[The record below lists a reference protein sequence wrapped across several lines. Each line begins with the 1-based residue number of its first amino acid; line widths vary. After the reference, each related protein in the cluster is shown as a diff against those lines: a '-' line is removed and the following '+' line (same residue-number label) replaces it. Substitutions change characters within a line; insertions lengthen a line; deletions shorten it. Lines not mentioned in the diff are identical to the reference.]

1 MRKTKKGSKQ
11 KLVEQQNQKLKG
23 YAEQLNRL
31 QTDIE
36 SNGALSIKHGKIAL
50 ELALRAGAILRDAK
64 DLVPK
69 KQWGKWIEENV
80 RGITTRTAQN
90 YMRLATEVAIE
101 KERVEVKNKFGK
113 TETQYVSFLAD
124 CEGLREAY
132 LVAGIIKTPKMIDAT
147 INPDENEMTP
157 ERMKNEDEGRY
168 AQKVGE
174 ARLKMAQRIRN
185 ELSSPNRVTWNLAEW
200 TIQNDKVRSVD
211 EGNKGA
217 ALFQSLIHWMTLRN
231 FSSLTPEDEICH
243 KAGVILAEVLRA
255 IILANRPATSKKQKP
270 EASIFKLG
278 NEPKPAVEVAQK
290 LAA

>member
-147 INPDENEMTP
+147 IIPDENEMTP

-231 FSSLTPEDEICH
+231 F
-243 KAGVILAEVLRA
+243 
-255 IILANRPATSKKQKP
+255 
-270 EASIFKLG
+270 
-278 NEPKPAVEVAQK
+278 
-290 LAA
+290 